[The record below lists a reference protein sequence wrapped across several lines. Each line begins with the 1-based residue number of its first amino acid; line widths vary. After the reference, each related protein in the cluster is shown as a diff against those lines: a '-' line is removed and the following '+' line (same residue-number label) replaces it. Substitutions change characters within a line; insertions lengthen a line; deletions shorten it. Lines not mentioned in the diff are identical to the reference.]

1 MATQPGVAK
10 SGSFAEQF
18 GWVPTSA
25 NLAVSL
31 ARAQAQAG
39 AQSHR
44 FVTLEHLLFA
54 LSDDADAVLVLR
66 SCNVDADRLR
76 QDMASYLGQLQDR
89 VAPHE
94 TAPQAAHDDLLK
106 ILRTAAEAARQVQRS
121 QIDGAI
127 VLAALVGEG
136 RSPAAEFLKS
146 YGLTFEAAI
155 RSLQTRGNEPE
166 TADQSDEVR
175 AEETSQNAAVA
186 APSKPAAAAK
196 KIASPQ
202 KRPPAAEPVASS
214 PAIPPQPQTGTTP
227 AKLKLPA
234 PKPATQVPL
243 VAPMP
248 ETRDEQAAV
257 LQDGADEHHGSAGAP
272 TPVRQAPT
280 KPAVPDTAPG
290 SSETL
295 VAPPPA
301 PPPAEPNKPAP
312 VPTQHPAAGTV
323 RDRGA
328 PPSQPPTHPA
338 PAHPLSAPTQA
349 RRRQA
354 PQPATDM
361 RTEAL
366 ANPPWPET
374 AAPPVP
380 QPPVPRPGLDPR
392 AGGIAGP
399 PFPSPDAIAS
409 PSPPAPRTREAFA
422 PGSAT
427 AAAVDSGKLVENIP
441 RRMRVAIPCKV
452 EVRVARNGQDMQA
465 DAMAG
470 IVHQHALSVT
480 KAMAVRLRA
489 PDGGFHIE
497 PGSPETQWIT
507 FDSGLHSAEFAA
519 WHWRVTPQRRGRMRL
534 RLVVSS
540 RTIAADGLTAES
552 TLPDRIVDIRVRANY
567 GLLARRWGIWLA
579 AMICGG
585 ILGRFGEGAF
595 DITTKLLQRLVSGQ

>member
-1 MATQPGVAK
+1 MTTQPGVAK
-10 SGSFAEQF
+10 SGSFADQF

-76 QDMASYLGQLQDR
+76 QDVAAYLGRLQDR
-89 VAPHE
+89 VAPNE

-136 RSPAAEFLKS
+136 HSPAAEFLKS

-155 RSLQTRGNEPE
+155 RTLQTRGNEPE
-166 TADQSDEVR
+166 TADQSKQ
-175 AEETSQNAAVA
+175 AITEEASQNAPVA

-196 KIASPQ
+196 KIAAP
-202 KRPPAAEPVASS
+202 KKPPPPAAKPVASS
-214 PAIPPQPQTGTTP
+214 PTIPPPPQADAKP
-227 AKLKLPA
+227 ANRKRPA
-234 PKPATQVPL
+234 PKPETHTPPIAPL
-243 VAPMP
+243 P
-248 ETRDEQAAV
+248 ETLDEQAPA
-257 LQDGADEHHGSAGAP
+257 
-272 TPVRQAPT
+272 
-280 KPAVPDTAPG
+280 KPAAPRPVPTQQTTASTVRAP
-290 SSETL
+290 EAP
-295 VAPPPA
+295 VAPRQPPA
-301 PPPAEPNKPAP
+301 PPVSA
-312 VPTQHPAAGTV
+312 
-323 RDRGA
+323 R
-328 PPSQPPTHPA
+328 
-338 PAHPLSAPTQA
+338 PLSAPNPA
-349 RRRQA
+349 PRQQT
-354 PQPATDM
+354 PQPAAPL

-366 ANPPWPET
+366 ANPPWPEI
-374 AAPPVP
+374 AAHPVP
-380 QPPVPRPGLDPR
+380 TPPVPRPDLDPR
-392 AGGIAGP
+392 TGGIAGP
-399 PFPSPDAIAS
+399 PFPSPDAIAI
-409 PSPPAPRTREAFA
+409 PSPPTPRTRDAVA
-422 PGSAT
+422 PGSA

-452 EVRVARNGQDMQA
+452 EVRVARNGQELQA

-470 IVHQHALSVT
+470 IVHQHALNVT

-507 FDSGLHSAEFAA
+507 FASDLHSAEFAA

-552 TLPDRIVDIRVRANY
+552 VLPDRIVDIRVRTNY
-567 GLLARRWGIWLA
+567 GLLARHCGLWLA

-595 DITTKLLQRLVSGQ
+595 DITTKLLQRLISGQ